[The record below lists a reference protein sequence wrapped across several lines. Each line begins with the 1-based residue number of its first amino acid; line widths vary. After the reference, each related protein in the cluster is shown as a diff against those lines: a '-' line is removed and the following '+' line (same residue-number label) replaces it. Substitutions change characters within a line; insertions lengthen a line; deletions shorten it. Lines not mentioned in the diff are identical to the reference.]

1 MFLFTAISHLFFLA
15 IFVGLFTVFIVADR
29 EQFVSEFWAKVHRR
43 TETRGFDVALVVA
56 ATMQWVL
63 ALTNDV
69 IPGLT
74 AIFWGVM
81 GSFSVVG
88 GAFLMSVWATAAL
101 FAAAVSVSL
110 LIAAAMDF
118 WVTIRKDWHARYRT
132 GRPA

>member
-1 MFLFTAISHLFFLA
+1 MFLLSAISHLFFLA

-29 EQFVSEFWAKVHRR
+29 EQFVSDFWAKVHRR
-43 TETRGFDVALVVA
+43 TETRGFDVALLVA
-56 ATMQWVL
+56 ATMQWIL

-88 GAFLMSVWATAAL
+88 GAFLMSVWAAAGL
-101 FAAAVSVSL
+101 FATAVSISL
-110 LIAAAMDF
+110 LIAAAMDYWMF
-118 WVTIRKDWHARYRT
+118 VRKDWNARYRAR
-132 GRPA
+132 RPV